1 MKEEKK
7 KLNIWVI
14 VAISVV
20 AVLAIVGIVVGIV
33 LNNKNKDNKVET
45 VPNNEVNIV
54 ITDNNVVSAND
65 NSNVIASLKEDKI
78 YKGIKI
84 SNIQLTYSDGET
96 KIVADVE
103 NVSGKDIENL
113 SFVTFVLYNQDN
125 LELGEIPAVINSL
138 DVGEK
143 TQVKASI
150 TIIFSKAVN
159 YKIVENK
166 KLNNT

>member
-14 VAISVV
+14 VAVSVV
-20 AVLAIVGIVVGIV
+20 AVLAIAAIVVGIV

-54 ITDNNVVSAND
+54 NTDKNVVSAND
-65 NSNVIASLKEDKI
+65 NSKVIASLKEDKI

-103 NVSGKDIENL
+103 NVSGNEINELYKMDI
-113 SFVTFVLYNQDN
+113 VLYNENN
-125 LELGEIPAVINSL
+125 LKIGAVPIFVKNIKN
-138 DVGEK
+138 GEK
-143 TQVKASI
+143 RQIKASI
-150 TIIFSKAVN
+150 TADFSKAVN
-159 YKIVENK
+159 YKIEENK
-166 KLNNT
+166 D

>member
-7 KLNIWVI
+7 KLNIWVL

-20 AVLAIVGIVVGIV
+20 AVLIIAAIVVGVV
-33 LNNKNKDNKVET
+33 LNNKNKANTLET
-45 VPNNEVNIV
+45 VPNNETNIV
-54 ITDNNVVSAND
+54 NTDNKTVSVND
-65 NSNVIASLKEDKI
+65 NSNIIASLKEDKI
-78 YKGIKI
+78 YKGIKV
-84 SNIQLTYSDGET
+84 SNIQLTFEENET
-96 KIVADVE
+96 KLVA
-103 NVSGKDIENL
+103 DIENISGKNIEDL

-150 TIIFSKAVN
+150 TINFSKAVN
-159 YKIVENK
+159 YKIEENK
-166 KLNNT
+166 KSK

>member
-14 VAISVV
+14 VAVSVV
-20 AVLAIVGIVVGIV
+20 AVLAIAAIVVGIV

-65 NSNVIASLKEDKI
+65 NSKVIASLKEDKI

-103 NVSGKDIENL
+103 NVSGNEINELSIIE
-113 SFVTFVLYNQDN
+113 FVLYNQDK
-125 LELGEIPAVINSL
+125 LEIGSIPAVINML
-138 DVGEK
+138 DKGEK
-143 TQVKASI
+143 SQVKASI
-150 TIIFSKAVN
+150 TANFSKAV
-159 YKIVENK
+159 YYTIEKSK
-166 KLNNT
+166 D

>member
-20 AVLAIVGIVVGIV
+20 AVLAIVGIVVGVV
-33 LNNKNKDNKVET
+33 LNNKNKANTLET
-45 VPNNEVNIV
+45 VPNNETNIV
-54 ITDNNVVSAND
+54 NTDNKTVSVND

-103 NVSGKDIENL
+103 NVSGNEINELSIIE
-113 SFVTFVLYNQDN
+113 FVLYNQDK
-125 LELGEIPAVINSL
+125 LEIGSIPAVINML
-138 DVGEK
+138 EVGEK
-143 TQVKASI
+143 SQVKASI
-150 TIIFSKAVN
+150 TANFSKAVN
-159 YKIVENK
+159 YTIEKSKE
-166 KLNNT
+166 